1 MQISTKLFNSQ
12 SLKNFDKLNSKI
24 QSAQEKISTGK
35 NILSASDDPIG
46 AINLSV
52 AKDQRDLLDR
62 FEKNANAAKSRLG
75 LADQIFNQ
83 SVNTLTRIMELTIQA
98 GSGTG
103 EKAGILEEINAL
115 NEVMLEMANSKDSQ
129 GQALFSGYKTNKT
142 PFEVQLD
149 GSVKY
154 IGDRGKHSVQLSESM
169 KVNTTVD
176 GSTAYMRIKT
186 KSGMHGIFDI
196 IQNSINSVKTSN
208 EFKRQAS
215 ANAHAEISFT
225 LPSDPQ
231 NWKFNL
237 KGSKGTEQ
245 ISVELAKG
253 KLDKTL
259 IPVINELTSKTGITA
274 SLNSSS
280 GSVVLK
286 DNFNGEIIVSDVEI
300 DGVEFGSGD
309 VKYFA
314 EVNSFDGLGNKIGQ
328 SRKLTDNDQLV
339 SSATNFLRN
348 AIDHLSNQRAYI
360 GAQQNKI
367 DKQEIVLQ
375 ERKFIVSDKIAE
387 IDEADMATLVT
398 ELQTLLLNRDA
409 SHAAFAKIGQQSLF
423 DFLR

>member
-1 MQISTKLFNSQ
+1 MQISTKLFNNQ
-12 SLKNFDKLNSKI
+12 SLKNFDRLNSKI
-24 QSAQEKISTGK
+24 QSTQEKISTGK

-46 AINLSV
+46 AVNLSV
-52 AKDQRDLLDR
+52 AKDQKDLLDR
-62 FEKNANAAKSRLG
+62 FEKNANSAKSRLG

-103 EKAGILEEINAL
+103 EKAGIIEEINAL
-115 NEVMLEMANSKDSQ
+115 NEVMLEMANSKDTQ
-129 GQALFSGYKTNKT
+129 GQSLFSGYKTSKT
-142 PFEVQLD
+142 PFEIQLD
-149 GSVKY
+149 GKTKY
-154 IGDRGKHSVQLSESM
+154 VGDRGKHTVQLSESM
-169 KVNTTVD
+169 KVNTSVD
-176 GSTAYMRIKT
+176 GSTAFMRVKT
-186 KSGMHGIFDI
+186 NDGMHGVFDI
-196 IQNSINSVKTSN
+196 IQNSINSVKTSS

-215 ANAHAEISFT
+215 ANTHAEIDFT

-237 KGSKGTEQ
+237 KGSQGTQQ

-259 IPVINELTSKTGITA
+259 IPIINNLTSKTGITA
-274 SLNSSS
+274 SLNSTT
-280 GSVVLK
+280 GAVILK
-286 DNFNGEIIVSDVEI
+286 DNYNGEIVVSDVEI
-300 DGVEFGSGD
+300 EGIEFGTGD

-314 EVNSFDGLGNKIGQ
+314 ELNSFDGLGNKIGQ
-328 SRKLTDNDQLV
+328 SRKLTDNNQLV
-339 SSATNFLRN
+339 SSATSYLRN

-367 DKQEIVLQ
+367 EKQEVVLQ
-375 ERKFIVSDKIAE
+375 ERKFIVSDKISE
-387 IDEADMATLVT
+387 IDDADMAKLVT